1 MLSLLRK
8 FNAPLLKEL
17 IIRDVGAR
25 YKGATIGMV
34 WLALMP
40 TLTLA
45 IYVTIFK
52 YIFKAKWVGID
63 ADFYVILFAGMTFF
77 GMLGDVINRAPAIIA
92 SNPNYI
98 KKVIFPVEFL
108 PVMVVG
114 SALISFSATYVVL
127 LIFTTISGSFSV
139 GCIFALIVI
148 PPFLILLLGVAM
160 LVSALGVFYK
170 DLQHF
175 SVFITMLLM
184 YSSPIFY
191 PISAIPE
198 EYRIIIYTNP
208 VTLPVELFR
217 NLYFHT
223 EINWTDYLK
232 LNVLAVA
239 IFFIG
244 GGVFHRVKGAFADE
258 I

>member
-1 MLSLLRK
+1 MPSILDN

-17 IIRDVGAR
+17 IIRDVNAR
-25 YKGATIGMV
+25 YKGATLGVI
-34 WLALMP
+34 WLALVP
-40 TLTLA
+40 ALTLVVYA
-45 IYVTIFK
+45 TIFK
-52 YIFKAKWVGID
+52 YIFKAKWIGID

-77 GMLGDVINRAPAIIA
+77 GMLGDVIARAPAIIT

-98 KKVIFPVEFL
+98 KKVVFPAEFL
-108 PVMVVG
+108 PAMLAS
-114 SALISFSATYVVL
+114 SALVSFLATYAVL
-127 LIFTTISGSFSV
+127 LLFTAISGSFSI
-139 GCIFALIVI
+139 GCVLALIII
-148 PPFLILLLGVAM
+148 PPYFVFLLGLAM
-160 LVSALGVFYK
+160 IISAIGVFYK

-175 SVFITMLLM
+175 SLFISMLLM

-198 EYRIIIYTNP
+198 EYQKIAYVNP

-223 EINWTDYLK
+223 EINWIDYF
-232 LNVLAVA
+232 VFSAIALAVFMA
-239 IFFIG
+239 GRIF
-244 GGVFHRVKGAFADE
+244 FHRVKGAFAVE